1 MTSSTK
7 ETFLR
12 DYIRRITFSIQNN
25 FSSFLLCLISQNCCN
40 RCQRS
45 LKVVCLVIT
54 HTHTHSYLS
63 LSLSSLSL
71 SSLFFTHRQTH
82 RQTYT
87 TLPLIDKQLQRQTDR
102 HTHISLPLLNIEKHW
117 LTLIKIDTSVVG
129 VCPSLIFI
137 FCFPHFQIWWVI
149 SIQFI
154 TMGSPLSVY
163 CRFFAALNIGG
174 AKELVV
180 LLWLIGDI

>member
-87 TLPLIDKQLQRQTDR
+87 HTSLLSSLSHSPSYWQTTTETDR
-102 HTHISLPLLNIEKHW
+102 QAHTHLSSSLKHRKTLTYSYKNRHICCRCLSLFNFYILFSSFSNLMSNINSIYYNGEPSICLLQ
-117 LTLIKIDTSVVG
+117 
-129 VCPSLIFI
+129 I
-137 FCFPHFQIWWVI
+137 FCCTKYWW
-149 SIQFI
+149 
-154 TMGSPLSVY
+154 
-163 CRFFAALNIGG
+163 R
-174 AKELVV
+174 
-180 LLWLIGDI
+180 